1 VSVDREALLRR
12 LKEAEDILKKVEV
25 PGFDVDV
32 VSSGVVQ
39 KLRISTDGRKLVV
52 YVDFRGSDPNCGF
65 CKFINHTLW
74 TTIAKEIKNALIN
87 EGFTEVLVVDSA
99 SGALLE

>member
-1 VSVDREALLRR
+1 VDRDALLRK
-12 LKEAEDILKKVEV
+12 LEEVEATLRRVKV

-39 KLRISTDGRKLVV
+39 KLRISRDGERLAVLVS
-52 YVDFRGSDPNCGF
+52 FTASDPRCGF

-74 TTIAKEIKNALIN
+74 SSIAREIKEALN
-87 EGFTEVLVVDSA
+87 DMGFREVIVVDIDT
-99 SGALLE
+99 GAQLA